1 MTKQEFSPLISRK
14 TYEIIIFEKSEEIS
28 VFLYSRV
35 NFLGTAMASE
45 KCYLLILDE
54 KIDFFSYFEKCAIF
68 VSISKTLDIES
79 E

>member
-54 KIDFFSYFEKCAIF
+54 KIDFFHILKNVQFSFLF
-68 VSISKTLDIES
+68 QRL
-79 E
+79 